1 MTTQAH
7 AYEAPKLVVVGSF
20 EELTQGGQS
29 GNKLDASFPTNTPA
43 NQLTFS

>member
-1 MTTQAH
+1 MTV
-7 AYEAPKLVVVGSF
+7 YEKPALTVVGSL
-20 EELTQGGQS
+20 EALTQGGQN